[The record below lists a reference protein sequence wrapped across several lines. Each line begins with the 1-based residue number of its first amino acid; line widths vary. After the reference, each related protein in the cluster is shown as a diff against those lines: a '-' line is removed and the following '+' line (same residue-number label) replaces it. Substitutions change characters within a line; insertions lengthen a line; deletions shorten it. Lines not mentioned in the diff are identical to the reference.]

1 VSFDES
7 QRSRDIFQR
16 STFGR
21 NTPNQF
27 DQCSRSHRCGEY
39 NKAQIKAFRPSLMR
53 LANNHGLTTPP
64 MPVPMAKKKAIR
76 ENSDLE
82 REKPAGSERNMVGN
96 IEALRQN
103 ASPVWASIVPA
114 LTTFR
119 LLGPTAQPCGER
131 LLRSGSARLGLSQ
144 KGGLPVARRSE
155 KEDGGSRPS
164 TRARGGQQPSCPSL
178 GSRAGQWV
186 GLHRRA
192 F

>member
-1 VSFDES
+1 VARTRRLFVEELSWV
-7 QRSRDIFQR
+7 
-16 STFGR
+16 GR
-21 NTPNQF
+21 
-27 DQCSRSHRCGEY
+27 HRCESAGLRTG
-39 NKAQIKAFRPSLMR
+39 RP
-53 LANNHGLTTPP
+53 
-64 MPVPMAKKKAIR
+64 VC
-76 ENSDLE
+76 
-82 REKPAGSERNMVGN
+82 
-96 IEALRQN
+96 
-103 ASPVWASIVPA
+103 ASTVPA

-131 LLRSGSARLGLSQ
+131 LLRPGSARLGLSQ

-178 GSRAGQWV
+178 GSRAGRWV